1 MNESNFG
8 LIKHIPNI
16 PGNKYFNDY
25 FKKYKIFVNII
36 ANFIK
41 SQTVSHNLNINIT
54 EKSIFQVSKN
64 EKSPPVI
71 EFFFSEDNKEKV
83 TIFSGRFTRYYI
95 EYHTTI
101 LFIKIRNDDEFFHK
115 IIDAVEKELLST

>member
-36 ANFIK
+36 LNFIK
-41 SQTVSHNLNINIT
+41 SQTVSHNLNINID
-54 EKSIFQVSKN
+54 EKTIFQASKN
-64 EKSPPVI
+64 KNSSPII
-71 EFFFSEDNKEKV
+71 EFVFTENRKETVITFSYKFKNC
-83 TIFSGRFTRYYI
+83 YI
-95 EYHTTI
+95 EFRSTEI
-101 LFIKIRNDDEFFHK
+101 FIKIRNDDEFLHR
-115 IIDAVEKELLST
+115 ITDAVEKELLST